1 MFDMFFPSLG
11 LIIRILR
18 KDIIALFE
26 PSCGENLLFFQV
38 LKRPFSFQFKKT
50 QDFFFFYL
58 PATLDYFYFNMR
70 IDT

>member
-50 QDFFFFYL
+50 QDFFFFLSACYIRL
-58 PATLDYFYFNMR
+58 FLFQHAY
-70 IDT
+70 